1 MTSINLTKKQ
11 LIDIITVHYL
21 KQGKIIETNLKKIS
35 KNKLKELILNED
47 ITIVTD
53 DKLKDEITETEN
65 YTSNLEIIYYNFL
78 RFKSIPV
85 SIITDIKNN
94 PNLTSNDLKII
105 IDENNM
111 YIDDIDKIR
120 KFNKMILSITSI
132 YNDFAIDIKSKYNL
146 EFKTLPDL
154 ITCLSNFNNNYY
166 QLLL

>member
-1 MTSINLTKKQ
+1 MTSINLNKKQ

-21 KQGKIIETNLKKIS
+21 KQGKIIDTNLKKIA
-35 KNKLKELILNED
+35 KHKLKELIQFEQ
-47 ITIVTD
+47 IPIVPD
-53 DKLKDEITETEN
+53 EQLKLEITETEN

-94 PNLTSNDLKII
+94 PNLTSNDLLLII
-105 IDENNM
+105 NKYNM
-111 YIDDIDKIR
+111 ITDDIHKIR

-132 YNDFAIDIKSKYNL
+132 YNDYIIDSNSKTTL

-154 ITCLSNFNNNYY
+154 IISLSSLNNL
-166 QLLL
+166 Q